1 MSEFQDLD
9 QRTREV
15 FNALVEQYISSGEP
29 VGSLHLSKELPHKLS
44 SATIRN
50 ILAKLELQGFLGTK
64 HISSGRLP
72 TETGLRFFVDGIL
85 EMQSLKGEDQK
96 SINQA
101 LNFENA
107 NDFNS
112 KNVYQRTGQ
121 LLSDLSKGASLVFTR
136 KAQKNVKLIDM
147 ISLSQSQ
154 AMVIIVFED
163 GSVENRVIDVP
174 QTFTASDLRAAANFI
189 NSQNQNQSFAELKE
203 TLKNFIHEKQN
214 ILDEQL
220 KNLIDSN
227 VLSIIYDDTSEGEL
241 LVRGRS
247 HLISDDSQDED
258 IENIRLLMDDLEN
271 KNGFLDFLNLVDD
284 ASSVRVFIG
293 SENKL
298 FSLRSSSLVLSPYM
312 NGEGK
317 VIGAVGVI
325 GPTRL
330 NYGRIIPMVSYTAQ
344 VIGRLIG
351 EKNYE
356 RE

>member
-1 MSEFQDLD
+1 MNKFQDLD

-15 FNALVEQYISSGEP
+15 FNALVEQYLSSGDP
-29 VGSLHLSKELPHKLS
+29 VGSLHLSKELPHKIS
-44 SATIRN
+44 PATIRN
-50 ILAKLELQGFLGTK
+50 ILAKLEGQGFLGVK

-85 EMQSLKGEDQK
+85 EMQTLKGEDQK

-101 LNFENA
+101 LNFDNP
-107 NDFNS
+107 NDFHS
-112 KNVYQRTGQ
+112 QNVYERTGR
-121 LLSDLSKGASLVFTR
+121 LLSDLSRGASLVFTR
-136 KAQKNVKLIDM
+136 KAQKRVKLIDI
-147 ISLSQSQ
+147 ISLTKTE
-154 AMVIIVFED
+154 AMIIIVFDD
-163 GSVENRVIDVP
+163 GTVENRVMVVP
-174 QTFTASDLRAAANFI
+174 PTITASDMNAAANFI
-189 NSQNQNQSFAELKE
+189 NSQNQQQTFTELRE
-203 TLKNFIHEKQN
+203 SLKTFIHEKQN
-214 ILDEQL
+214 DLDEQV
-220 KNLIDSN
+220 KNLIDNN
-227 VLSIIYDDTSEGEL
+227 VLSIIYDDQSDGEL

-247 HLISDDSQDED
+247 HLISDASQEED

-284 ASSVRVFIG
+284 ASAVRVFIG

-356 RE
+356 